1 MKCTAKITSK
11 GQITL
16 PTEVRRELGVREGD
30 TVLFEKEG
38 DVIRVLPKRMGPIPF
53 AAYAGIGTPDLPAD
67 TDIVQYV
74 REMRGHDPD
83 EDEWE
88 RADELAQSK
97 PALKRACPQ
106 STPTS

>member
-16 PTEVRRELGVREGD
+16 PAEVRRELGVREGD
-30 TVLFEKEG
+30 TVLFHKEG
-38 DVIRVLPKRMGPIPF
+38 DVIRVLPKRAGSSPF
-53 AAYAGIGTPDLPAD
+53 AKFRGIGNL
-67 TDIVQYV
+67 DIPSGREAVVQYC

-88 RADELAQSK
+88 RAYELAQSK
-97 PALKRACPQ
+97 PALKRA
-106 STPTS
+106 